1 MPSTRN
7 RLDFEDTS
15 GPVKTVKHLI
25 PVEVYLAAG
34 IVDGEGA
41 EINRLL
47 IRPKGAPV
55 SAFRFMMPKGAE
67 ANMEVPAGWVF
78 DEIER
83 KLAQENEP
91 IPESK
96 VSVAVGSPMGKKG
109 K

>member
-15 GPVKTVKHLI
+15 GPVKVVKHLI
-25 PVEVYLAAG
+25 PVEIFLAAG
-34 IVDGEGA
+34 IVDGEGV
-41 EINRLL
+41 ESNRLI

-55 SAFRFMMPKGAE
+55 NAFRYMLTKNAE
-67 ANMEVPAGWVF
+67 AGMEVPAGWVF

-83 KLAQENEP
+83 KLSQGSEP

-96 VSVAVGSPMGKKG
+96 VSVSVGSPMQKG